1 MYKINFL
8 KIRSCSIKYVFFD
21 KCQIRVVSVA
31 FLTKYLK
38 MKLLK
43 LLALLVLTAIVFAPI
58 LQGAFLNLDDYGN
71 IIENPN
77 VHGWSLAHFKA
88 WFTTFKLG
96 MYVPLT
102 MMNYATIFSIAG
114 ASAKAYHTLSLLVHL
129 ANVAL
134 VFLWVKKLTNKENIV
149 WSVALLFALHPFQV
163 QTVAWISAYSSLQFT
178 FFYLLTL
185 LYMTP
190 KEGASSRLALGL
202 LFALCA
208 MLSKSTAVTLPIV
221 LVLLEWYKSD
231 EKSLKNIRWAEKMPF
246 FALSIVFGIVTLMSR
261 GNTETPLNI
270 TSEFNLFDRF
280 LMVCH
285 TLVFYGCKFFAPYNL
300 GAWYRPIKEANGLWS
315 WQYYLA
321 PFILVGLGYLLWKY
335 RSNKTLLFSVGFYLF
350 TICLTLPFYT
360 AGNLEFI
367 GDRYNYLPSIGF
379 FLGLFSLLFSLE
391 KEVIT
396 QQKWSK
402 FIYAGLGLWC
412 IACLYLCRTELR
424 AWQNDIAL
432 YQDLI
437 EKDPKDA
444 FAHYNIALLYQ
455 EDKNIPQAITHYNQ
469 CVESDP
475 TFASAYNNLGNC
487 YGMSNQL
494 DTAIQHFTKALAVN
508 PKLAQAYNNR
518 GRSYLTKGN
527 TTEALQD
534 FTAALTLEPNYVRA
548 LRNRAEVYQ
557 KLGDGLK
564 AQLDLELA
572 KKVEGQ

>member
-1 MYKINFL
+1 
-8 KIRSCSIKYVFFD
+8 
-21 KCQIRVVSVA
+21 
-31 FLTKYLK
+31 

-43 LLALLVLTAIVFAPI
+43 LLALLVLTFIIFAPI
-58 LQGAFLNLDDYGN
+58 LQGSFLNLDDYGN
-71 IIENPN
+71 IVENPN
-77 VHGWSLAHFKA
+77 VQGWSVAHFKA

-102 MMNYATIFSIAG
+102 MMSYATIFSLAG
-114 ASAKAYHTLSLLVHL
+114 ASAKAYHWLSLLLHL

-134 VFLWVKKLTNKENIV
+134 VFLWIKRLMNKENV
-149 WSVALLFALHPFQV
+149 ALCVALLFALHPFQV

-190 KEGASSRLALGL
+190 KEGTSPRLALGL

-208 MLSKSTAVTLPIV
+208 MLSKSTAVTLPMV
-221 LVLLEWYKSD
+221 LILLDWYKSD

-261 GNTETPLNI
+261 GNTETPLNV

-285 TLVFYGCKFFAPYNL
+285 TLVFYVCKFFAPYNL
-300 GAWYRPIKEANGLWS
+300 GAWYRPIKASNGLWS
-315 WQYYLA
+315 WEYYAA
-321 PFILVGLGYLLWKY
+321 PIVLGIFAFLLWKY
-335 RSNKTLLFSVGFYLF
+335 QRNNKMLLFSVGFYLF
-350 TICLTLPFYT
+350 TIGLTLPFYT

-367 GDRYNYLPSIGF
+367 GDRYNYLPCVGF
-379 FLGLFSLLFSLE
+379 FLGIFSFLFSFE
-391 KEVIT
+391 NDMVTWKKV
-396 QQKWSK
+396 SK
-402 FIYAGLGLWC
+402 FIFAGISIWA
-412 IACLYLCRTELR
+412 IACLFLSRTETR

-444 FAHYNIALLYQ
+444 FAYYNIALLYQ
-455 EDKNIPQAITHYNQ
+455 EDKNIPQAITHYNK

-494 DTAIQHFTKALAVN
+494 DAAIQNFTKALAVN
-508 PKLAQAYNNR
+508 PKLAQALNNR
-518 GRSYLTKGN
+518 GRSFLTKGN
-527 TTEALQD
+527 ISEALQD
-534 FTAALTLEPNYVRA
+534 FTAALTLEPNYARA

-557 KLGDGLK
+557 KIGDVLH
-564 AQLDLELA
+564 AQLDLEAA
-572 KKVEGQ
+572 KKVESSGK